1 MASVR
6 MVLGVDAI
14 AEDEDLRAKG
24 MDSVMALELR
34 SRLER
39 ALGRNLP
46 PTVAMDHASVK
57 ELVRFLSTTSTP
69 PPDGDTAAEE
79 DRRLRAALAIELDEV
94 EAVLGPLD
102 DAS

>member
-1 MASVR
+1 
-6 MVLGVDAI
+6 
-14 AEDEDLRAKG
+14 
-24 MDSVMALELR
+24 
-34 SRLER
+34 
-39 ALGRNLP
+39 
-46 PTVAMDHASVK
+46 MDHASVK